1 MITLK
6 TTREL
11 SLMRDAG
18 RIAAQALLR
27 VGEAVKP
34 GVTTAQLEQVA
45 RAYIQ
50 SCGAAPTFLGYND
63 FPAGACISVNEEV
76 IHGIPSK
83 RRVLREGDI
92 VSVDLGA
99 TYKGYVGDTAYTFAV
114 GKLSE
119 LSQKLCETAREALYA
134 AIPCAAPGEKIGDI
148 SAAVQS
154 CCEARGF
161 SLVREYTGHGVGRS
175 MHEDPCVPNVG
186 TAGKGVKLRA
196 GMTLAIEPMVCAG
209 KPQIRVLEDK
219 WTVATRDGKRAA
231 HYEHT
236 VAVTNNGP
244 VILTLAEG

>member
-6 TTREL
+6 TSREL

-34 GVTTAQLEQVA
+34 GVTTAELECVA
-45 RAYIQ
+45 RKYITK
-50 SCGAAPTFLGYND
+50 CGAAPTFLGYND
-63 FPAGACISVNEEV
+63 FPSGACISVNEEV

-99 TYKGYVGDTAYTFAV
+99 TYKGYVGDTAYTFFIGRVAA
-114 GKLSE
+114 E
-119 LSQKLCETAREALYA
+119 TQALCETAREALYA
-134 AIPCAAPGEKIGDI
+134 AIPKAVPGAKIGDI
-148 SAAVQS
+148 SAAVQGI
-154 CCEARGF
+154 CEAKGY
-161 SLVREYTGHGVGRS
+161 SLVREYTGHGVGRV
-175 MHEDPCVPNVG
+175 MHEDPVVPNVG
-186 TAGKGVKLRA
+186 RAGHGVKLRA
-196 GMTLAIEPMVCAG
+196 GMTIAIEPMVCAG
-209 KPQIRVLEDK
+209 KPQIKVLDDK
-219 WTVATRDGKRAA
+219 WTVTTRDGKRAA

-244 VILTLAEG
+244 VILTLAE